1 MVEKVR
7 KLVIVVSFLVILLP
21 IVDLIWVDSDKGLVV
36 VPSYV
41 EGVFHAKSVC
51 VINCIV

>member
-21 IVDLIWVDSDKGLVV
+21 IVDLIWVDSDNGPVV
-36 VPSYV
+36 VSSHV
-41 EGVFHAKSVC
+41 ERVFHAKVF
-51 VINCIV
+51 V